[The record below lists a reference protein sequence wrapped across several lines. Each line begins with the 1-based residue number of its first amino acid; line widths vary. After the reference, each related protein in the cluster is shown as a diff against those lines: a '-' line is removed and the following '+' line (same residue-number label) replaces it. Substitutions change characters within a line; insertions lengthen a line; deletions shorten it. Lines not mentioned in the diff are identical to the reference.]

1 MKKLR
6 ILHVIPQLCCGG
18 AEILTA
24 NISIQQS
31 ILGHVVKIVC
41 LGDFDETWQNFPNK
55 EVLLNKVEIE
65 IIHDNVIFSVFRK
78 TTIQN
83 PNFLRIINE
92 FKPNIIHS
100 HLFIAE
106 INSRTVI
113 FKKVKYFSH
122 GHDNM
127 VQLKKL
133 NFNSFASKSKF
144 SNLWERHWLIKKYSE
159 ANNKF
164 IAISKDV
171 FKYLSN
177 EIPSFKNRI
186 LYLPNAINTNNF
198 HHNRSYTKTNQS
210 FHIVS
215 IANLVP
221 KKNHKLLISVL
232 EILINKGF
240 DVTIDV
246 YGFGPLMDELKF
258 KTKEKGLDKRLIFH
272 GSVGGIP
279 EKLERADLYV
289 HPASYEPFGLVLLEA
304 MASGLPVVSL
314 DGYGNRELMENN
326 KNGFII
332 PQDMP
337 IEEFTNKIIY
347 FIENNAERERMGKY
361 AREFAEKYSIE
372 KYTDKLLTIYNMN

>member
-1 MKKLR
+1 MK
-6 ILHVIPQLCCGG
+6 ILFTIPFLGCGG
-18 AEILTA
+18 AEILTGTIA
-24 NISIQQS
+24 LQLNK
-31 ILGHVVKIVC
+31 LGHDVRIVC
-41 LGDFDETWQNFPNK
+41 FQDYHETWPNFPNK
-55 EVLLNKVEIE
+55 NELIDKIPIV
-65 IIHDNVIFSVFRK
+65 IINDFISFKLFRK
-78 TTIQN
+78 TKTNHKSLQKVIQD
-83 PNFLRIINE
+83 
-92 FKPNIIHS
+92 FKPDVIHS
-100 HLFIAE
+100 HLFLAE
-106 INSRTVI
+106 IYTRSIVFEGI
-113 FKKVKYFSH
+113 KYFSH

-127 VQLKKL
+127 PQLKKFRWNTL
-133 NFNSFASKSKF
+133 LFKTSFI
-144 SNLWERHWLIKKYSE
+144 NYWERNWLIKKYSE

-171 FKYLSN
+171 CKYLSN

-186 LYLPNAINTNNF
+186 HYLPNAINTNNF
-198 HHNRSYTKTNQS
+198 HHNRNYTKTNQP

-289 HPASYEPFGLVLLEA
+289 HPANYEPFGLVLLEA

-332 PQDMP
+332 PQNMP

-372 KYTDKLLTIYNMN
+372 KYTDKLLSIYNMN